1 MMSFV
6 LGGGCFWCLDS
17 AYVNFKG
24 VTAVDVGY
32 MGGALANPS
41 YERVCDGN
49 TGHAEVVRV
58 TFDEVHIPGSI
69 ILDMFFTMHDPT
81 QLNRQGNDVGTQY
94 RTCMFYE
101 DDDQREL
108 FEAARDRAKEYW
120 GDGIVTEIVPIEE
133 FWMGE
138 DYHQDYFAK
147 NPGNGYCQAVVAPKV
162 AKVRA
167 GFTQY
172 LLG

>member
-32 MGGALANPS
+32 MGGALENPS

-49 TGHAEVVRV
+49 TGHAEVARV
-58 TFDEVHIPGSI
+58 TFDESVIPSAV

-81 QLNRQGNDVGTQY
+81 QVNRQGNDVGTQY

-101 DDDQREL
+101 NDEQRDL
-108 FEAARDRAKEYW
+108 FEEARNRAKGYW
-120 GDGIVTEIVPIEE
+120 GEGIVTEILPVEK

-138 DYHQDYFAK
+138 EYHQDYFAN
-147 NPGNGYCQAVVAPKV
+147 NPGNGYCQAVIIPKV

-167 GFTQY
+167 GFAQY
-172 LLG
+172 LKG